1 MDEKILVVNH
11 LHKSFGTIHALND
24 VSLEVAPSEIH
35 CLVGENG
42 SGKSTFVKTVSGN
55 YAPDSGEIILNGN
68 KYERCSIREAINEG
82 VQVIYQDFSLFE
94 HITVAENIAISRLLA
109 DGKRLIDWNEVR
121 RIAKEQIDKVGV
133 DIELNEIVEN
143 ISIANKQ
150 IVAICRA
157 LSLDAKIIF
166 MDEPTSAL
174 TKSEV
179 DRLISIVLELK
190 KKRIAVVFISH
201 KLDEVMEIADNVAIF
216 RDGVKVGDFPAK
228 EVDEKKLT
236 YYMTGR
242 EVDYPKYTRVYQ
254 DDRPVLEVDGLTRKG
269 NYENISFRIRRG
281 DIFGII
287 GLLGSGRTELA
298 LSLFGLNPPDT
309 GRILINDEEISIPS
323 PAAAINKGISLVP
336 ESRQTQGVYMGA
348 SILDN
353 INSVVLDSVTLKN
366 GVLDRNAMR
375 KKAEEK
381 VNDLRI
387 STENIYTNV
396 INLSGGNAQKVV
408 LGRWIETMPE
418 ILILDSPT
426 VGVDVG
432 SKSEIYERIHS
443 FAQNGMGILLISD
456 EIPEILA
463 NCNKLLIMKFG
474 KAVAHMSDL
483 ELKSED
489 GYQRIFSILDSDV
502 N

>member
-1 MDEKILVVNH
+1 MEEKILIVNH
-11 LHKSFGTIHALND
+11 LHKSFGTTHALND
-24 VSLEVAPSEIH
+24 VSLEVAPSEIY

-68 KYERCSIREAINEG
+68 RYDRCTIKDAINEG

-94 HITVAENIAISRLLA
+94 HMSVAENIAINKILV
-109 DGKRLIDWNEVR
+109 DGKRLINWKEIKK
-121 RIAKEQIDKVGV
+121 IAKEQLEKVNIS
-133 DIELNEIVEN
+133 IELDEIVEN

-150 IVAICRA
+150 LVAICRA

-179 DRLISIVLELK
+179 NRLISIVLGLK
-190 KKRIAVVFISH
+190 KKGISIIFISH
-201 KLDEVMEIADNVAIF
+201 KLDEVMEIADHVAIF
-216 RDGVKVGDFPAK
+216 RDGAKVGDFPAR
-228 EVDEKKLT
+228 EVDEKTLT
-236 YYMTGR
+236 YHMTGR
-242 EVDYPKYTRVYQ
+242 EVEYPRYTRIHK

-269 NYENISFRIRRG
+269 NYENISFKIRRG

-298 LSLFGLNPPDT
+298 LSLFGLNPPDG
-309 GRILINDEEISIPS
+309 GRILVNGEELSVQS
-323 PAAAINKGISLVP
+323 PAVAIDNGISLVP
-336 ESRQTQGVYMGA
+336 ETRQTQGVYLGM

-353 INSVVLDSVTLKN
+353 INSIVLDSVTSKN
-366 GVLDRNAMR
+366 GVLNNEAMK
-375 KKAEEK
+375 KKAEDK
-381 VNDLRI
+381 VSELRI
-387 STENIYTNV
+387 VTESIYTNV
-396 INLSGGNAQKVV
+396 MNLSGGNAQKVV

-432 SKSEIYERIHS
+432 SKSEIYERIHA
-443 FAQNGMGILLISD
+443 FAEKGMGILLISD

-463 NCNKLLIMKFG
+463 NCNELLIMKFG
-474 KAVAHMSDL
+474 KAVAHLSDS
-483 ELKSED
+483 ELKSGD
-489 GYQRIFSILDSDV
+489 SYQKVFNIIDSDV
-502 N
+502 C